1 MDNFVLIDK
10 CEIKRFRLYLNVSN
24 NDVLKKF
31 GEINRV
37 PKLLNKF
44 ILVTEAVKNG
54 VSNTTQFNH
63 EGKCEFGD
71 IYAIK
76 VEEHR
81 FYTLIVKN
89 DNYRNLFISRYGKK
103 QSNQNDKT
111 LTTTIQSISKI
122 EIKKI
127 FKYE

>member
-24 NDVLKKF
+24 SDVLKKF
-31 GEINRV
+31 GDINRI

-44 ILVTEAVKNG
+44 VLVTEAVKNG
-54 VSNTTQFNH
+54 VSNTTQFNY

-76 VEEHR
+76 VDEHR
-81 FYTLIVKN
+81 FYTLVIKG
-89 DNYRNLFISRYGKK
+89 DSYRNLFICRYGKK

-122 EIKKI
+122 SINKI